1 MNIQNM
7 LLNLIVFALP
17 IIALIYVS
25 VGIKLLKLKVGGQ
38 FNYFSAL
45 IFCAAIYALG
55 YFLSLNSQNLEM
67 MIFARNF
74 GNLGVVFI
82 PTFGLLFI
90 SQFAKKSIPGRIR
103 YLLVAGSSF
112 LWIIYITNPI
122 HHLAFN
128 WVDLIKINGFS
139 VASTSKNWGYY
150 LILAYYG
157 FFLLSSMMLLIGA
170 IKKTESQSLKKSY
183 QFILLLMQVS
193 WIAVIMI
200 LTGFDKYIDPAAV
213 VILVIAA
220 MIGVSEVK
228 NDLFELEINRW
239 KQTFWNMSEVAF
251 LINGYHEIICM
262 NPAAS
267 LFFTGR
273 TESVSEI
280 LKILDHG
287 DYKHKPVKIRNNED
301 VRWFYVNKNDF
312 DQKRKLISYMLVD
325 FTDRHQTEIAL
336 KESEERHRLLITQMD
351 QGLAVH
357 ESIFDLAGN
366 PVDFRYLDANSSY
379 ERLVGVKRADI
390 IGKRELDVFP
400 DIDKNWIEK
409 YGQVAMTGQPS
420 HFEFYD
426 KNVDRYFENVVYS
439 PKFKQFA
446 VIVSD
451 VTERKRAEQEIR
463 YLSYHDYLTGLHN
476 RRFYEEELSRLDKAA
491 NLPITL
497 IMADVNGLK
506 LINDSFGH
514 AMGDQLLKKAAHL
527 ITAAVPKTSIVA
539 RLGGDEFI
547 VVLPQTD
554 IFEAV

>member
-139 VASTSKNWGYY
+139 VASTSKNWCYY

-262 NPAAS
+262 NPAATAYLQLGAAIVVEVAATAFLKQS
-267 LFFTGR
+267 DGMSRLLPTVASLLGYGISFFLLSKVLDIVPMGISYGIWSGIGIVLVSLMGLLFFG
-273 TESVSEI
+273 
-280 LKILDHG
+280 
-287 DYKHKPVKIRNNED
+287 
-301 VRWFYVNKNDF
+301 
-312 DQKRKLISYMLVD
+312 QKL
-325 FTDRHQTEIAL
+325 
-336 KESEERHRLLITQMD
+336 
-351 QGLAVH
+351 
-357 ESIFDLAGN
+357 DLAACLGLGLI
-366 PVDFRYLDANSSY
+366 VLGV
-379 ERLVGVKRADI
+379 LV
-390 IGKRELDVFP
+390 
-400 DIDKNWIEK
+400 
-409 YGQVAMTGQPS
+409 
-420 HFEFYD
+420 
-426 KNVDRYFENVVYS
+426 
-439 PKFKQFA
+439 
-446 VIVSD
+446 
-451 VTERKRAEQEIR
+451 
-463 YLSYHDYLTGLHN
+463 
-476 RRFYEEELSRLDKAA
+476 
-491 NLPITL
+491 
-497 IMADVNGLK
+497 
-506 LINDSFGH
+506 INFFSGSMPH
-514 AMGDQLLKKAAHL
+514 
-527 ITAAVPKTSIVA
+527 
-539 RLGGDEFI
+539 
-547 VVLPQTD
+547 
-554 IFEAV
+554 